1 MQGLP
6 GACAGRGHMLPRT
19 SYTTQSQQPQQ
30 QQQQQHQTQIAFDAG
45 LNLSDDEET
54 VPINKAL
61 DK

>member
-1 MQGLP
+1 MLAGATCFLELP
-6 GACAGRGHMLPRT
+6 
-19 SYTTQSQQPQQ
+19 YTTQSQQP
-30 QQQQQHQTQIAFDAG
+30 QQQQHQTQIAFDAG